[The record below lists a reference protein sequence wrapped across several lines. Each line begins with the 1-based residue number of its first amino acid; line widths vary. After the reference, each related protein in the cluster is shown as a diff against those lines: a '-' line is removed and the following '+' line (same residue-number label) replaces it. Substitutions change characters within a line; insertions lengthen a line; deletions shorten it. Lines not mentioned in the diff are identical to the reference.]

1 MICGHREV
9 FREQHGCVGYGIA
22 VGVEVPL
29 RGGERPVSG
38 DFAEVVDGCPCIGH
52 PGQSSVPVPEV
63 VAPQVLVT
71 ELGYD
76 FIPRCRVR
84 QHGSGD
90 PAAWTGEQSCVGDAV
105 RRGNPLQCEFMNFRD
120 QVRRGYAC
128 PLVPLS
134 TRPPGEGVVW
144 RRTVHTQLVVLRSFT
159 RQPETSPMQAAVH
172 AAKMTTSP
180 HTA

>member
-1 MICGHREV
+1 MV
-9 FREQHGCVGYGIA
+9 VSD
-22 VGVEVPL
+22 
-29 RGGERPVSG
+29 VSG
-38 DFAEVVDGCPCIGH
+38 DFSEVVDEYPYIGH
-52 PGQSSVPVPEV
+52 PGQSSVPEV
-63 VAPQVLVT
+63 VAPQVLVA

-76 FIPRCRVR
+76 FIPRCRVP

-90 PAAWTGEQSCVGDAV
+90 PATAWTGEQSCVGVAV
-105 RRGNPLQCEFMNFRD
+105 RRGNPLQCEFMNFRNEGTAR
-120 QVRRGYAC
+120 VRC

-134 TRPPGEGVVW
+134 TRPPGDGVVW

-159 RQPETSPMQAAVH
+159 RQPETSPMQAVLH